1 MSDSSENKPRIPPLG
16 EDEPEGDIA
25 EILNALPPGADGPIG
40 EYNIFR
46 TLARHPDLFRSWL
59 PFGGY
64 LLVGGTIPPT
74 ERELVIL
81 RTAVRCR
88 SSYEW
93 GQHVR
98 ISERMGID
106 RETIDRILQGPDGSG
121 WSDHESALI
130 RAVDELHDGSRLS
143 DATWDALSEAYDQN
157 QLIELTMLI
166 GQYHMVAF
174 ALNSLRVQLDE
185 GLEALPDDSGTG
197 YVKTK

>member
-1 MSDSSENKPRIPPLG
+1 MSGAPEQPPRIPPLG
-16 EDEPEGDIA
+16 ENEGDP
-25 EILNALPPGADGPIG
+25 EIRDMLNALPQGADGAVG

-64 LLVGGTIPPT
+64 LLVGGKLPARD
-74 ERELVIL
+74 RELMIL

-98 ISERMGID
+98 ISERMGIE
-106 RETIDRILQGPDGSG
+106 REAIDRVLEGAGAEG
-121 WSDHESALI
+121 WSELESALM
-130 RAVDELHDGSRLS
+130 RAVDELHDDSRIS
-143 DATWDALSEAYDQN
+143 DSTWAALSREYDET

-174 ALNSLRVQLDE
+174 GLNSLGVQLDD
-185 GLEALPDDSGTG
+185 GLESLPDESS
-197 YVKTK
+197 

>member
-1 MSDSSENKPRIPPLG
+1 MTGNPEQPPRIPPLA
-16 EDEPEGDIA
+16 ENEGDPQVV
-25 EILNALPPGADGPIG
+25 EMLNALPAGAEGPVG

-59 PFGGY
+59 GFGGY
-64 LLVGGTIPPT
+64 LLVGGKVPPRD
-74 ERELVIL
+74 RELMIL

-98 ISERMGID
+98 ISERMGIE
-106 RETIDRILQGPDGSG
+106 RETIDRVIESPDAAG
-121 WSDHESALI
+121 WPDHEATLM
-130 RAVDELHDGSRLS
+130 RAVDQLHDDSRIS
-143 DATWDALSEAYDQN
+143 DSTWEALAGKYDET

-174 ALNSLRVQLDE
+174 ALNSLGVELDE
-185 GLEALPDDSGTG
+185 GLEQLPGT
-197 YVKTK
+197 

>member
-1 MSDSSENKPRIPPLG
+1 MTGNPEQPPRIPPLA
-16 EDEPEGDIA
+16 ENEGDPQVV
-25 EILNALPPGADGPIG
+25 EILNALPAGADGPVG

-59 PFGGY
+59 GFGGY
-64 LLVGGTIPPT
+64 LLVGGKVPPRD
-74 ERELVIL
+74 RELMIL

-98 ISERMGID
+98 ISERMGIE
-106 RETIDRILQGPDGSG
+106 REAIDRVLESPDAAG
-121 WSDHESALI
+121 WPDHEATLM
-130 RAVDELHDGSRLS
+130 RAVDQLHDDSRIS
-143 DATWDALSEAYDQN
+143 DSTWEALAGEYDET

-174 ALNSLRVQLDE
+174 ALNSLGVELDE
-185 GLEALPDDSGTG
+185 GLEPLPGT
-197 YVKTK
+197 

>member
-1 MSDSSENKPRIPPLG
+1 MRMSETPEQPPRIPPL
-16 EDEPEGDIA
+16 EENEGDPQVV
-25 EILNALPPGADGPIG
+25 EMLNALPAGADGPVG

-59 PFGGY
+59 GFGRY
-64 LLVGGTIPPT
+64 LLVGGTLPPRD
-74 ERELVIL
+74 RELMIL

-98 ISERMGID
+98 ISFQMDIE
-106 RETIDRILQGPDGSG
+106 RETIDRVLEGAEAPG
-121 WSDHESALI
+121 WPEHEATLM
-130 RAVDELHDGSRLS
+130 RAVDELHDDDRIS
-143 DATWDALSEAYDQN
+143 DSTWEALAAEYDEM

-174 ALNSLRVQLDE
+174 ALNSLSVELDE
-185 GLEALPDDSGTG
+185 GLEPLPGD
-197 YVKTK
+197 

>member
-1 MSDSSENKPRIPPLG
+1 MTPNPEQPPRIPPLA
-16 EDEPEGDIA
+16 ENEGDP
-25 EILNALPPGADGPIG
+25 EVREMLNSLPAGADGPVG

-59 PFGGY
+59 AFGGY
-64 LLVGGTIPPT
+64 LLVSGTLTPRD
-74 ERELVIL
+74 RELMIL

-98 ISERMGID
+98 ISERMGIE
-106 RETIDRILQGPDGSG
+106 REAIDRVLEGPNAAG
-121 WSDHESALI
+121 WSEHEATLM
-130 RAVDELHDGSRLS
+130 RAVDDLHDEARIS
-143 DATWDALSEAYDQN
+143 DPTWEALAREYDET

-174 ALNSLRVQLDE
+174 SLNSLGVELDE
-185 GLEALPDDSGTG
+185 GLEPLPT
-197 YVKTK
+197 

>member
-1 MSDSSENKPRIPPLG
+1 MSPRIEPLP
-16 EDEPEGDIA
+16 ESEWEGDIA
-25 EILNALPPGADGPIG
+25 KMLSALPPGADTPIG

-64 LLVGGTIPPT
+64 LLVGGTLPPID
-74 ERELVIL
+74 RELMIL

-98 ISERMGID
+98 ISERLGMERDVID
-106 RETIDRILQGPDGSG
+106 RVVEGPDAKG
-121 WSDHESALI
+121 WSDHEAMLL
-130 RAVDELHDGSRLS
+130 RAVDELHDGARIS
-143 DATWDALSEAYDQN
+143 DATWDALGARYDQT
-157 QLIELTMLI
+157 QMIEVAMLI

-174 ALNSLRVQLDE
+174 ALNSLGVELDE
-185 GLEALPDDSGTG
+185 GLEPLP
-197 YVKTK
+197 

>member
-1 MSDSSENKPRIPPLG
+1 MSDPPRIPPLA
-16 EDEPEGDIA
+16 DDEGDP
-25 EILNALPPGADGPIG
+25 EIVEMLNALPPGADGPVG

-64 LLVGGTIPPT
+64 LLVGGKLPARD
-74 ERELVIL
+74 RELMIL

-98 ISERMGID
+98 ISERMGIE
-106 RETIDRILQGPDGSG
+106 REAIDRVPAGPEAEG
-121 WSDHESALI
+121 WSGNESMLM
-130 RAVDELHDGSRLS
+130 RAVDELHDDSRISDQTWEALGS
-143 DATWDALSEAYDQN
+143 EYDEV

-174 ALNSLRVQLDE
+174 GLNSLGVELDE
-185 GLEALPDDSGTG
+185 GLEALPD
-197 YVKTK
+197 

>member
-1 MSDSSENKPRIPPLG
+1 MSDGPRIDPLP
-16 EDEPEGDIA
+16 ESEWEGDIA
-25 EILNALPPGADGPIG
+25 GILNALPPGADAPIG
-40 EYNIFR
+40 EYNVFR

-64 LLVGGTIPPT
+64 LLVGGTLPAT
-74 ERELVIL
+74 DRELAIL

-98 ISERMGID
+98 ISLRMGIE
-106 RETIDRILQGPDGSG
+106 REVIDRVFEGSDATGWTDG
-121 WSDHESALI
+121 ESAML
-130 RAVDELHDGSRLS
+130 RAVDELHDESRIS
-143 DATWDALSEAYDQN
+143 DSTWTELGKQYDET

-174 ALNSLRVQLDE
+174 ALNSLGVELDE
-185 GLEALPDDSGTG
+185 GLESLPT
-197 YVKTK
+197 